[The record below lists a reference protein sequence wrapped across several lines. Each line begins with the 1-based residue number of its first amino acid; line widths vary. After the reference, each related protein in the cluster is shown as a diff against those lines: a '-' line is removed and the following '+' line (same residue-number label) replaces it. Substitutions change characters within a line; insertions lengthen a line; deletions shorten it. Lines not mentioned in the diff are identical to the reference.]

1 MKRRTGGYDGRGQWI
16 ITENNQRDI
25 TDDLFG
31 EVIAEK
37 FIPFDYE
44 VSIVGARFKNGEKRF
59 YPVTHNLQQNG
70 ILRYSVTDV
79 SFPATTKANKFRLNL
94 CSEKIMDKLE
104 YVGVMAM
111 ECFVVG
117 DKLLINELAPRVHNS
132 GHWTQLGCAI
142 SQFELHLRAFY

>member
-1 MKRRTGGYDGRGQWI
+1 MI
-16 ITENNQRDI
+16 I

-70 ILRYSVTDV
+70 ILRYSVTDI
-79 SFPATTKANKFRLNL
+79 SFPQQQSQQTQLNL
-94 CSEKIMDKLE
+94 CSEK
-104 YVGVMAM
+104 
-111 ECFVVG
+111 
-117 DKLLINELAPRVHNS
+117 S
-132 GHWTQLGCAI
+132 WTNLNMWV
-142 SQFELHLRAFY
+142 

>member
-1 MKRRTGGYDGRGQWI
+1 MVKRRTGGYDGRGQWI
-16 ITENNQRDI
+16 ITESNQRDI

-70 ILRYSVTDV
+70 ILRYSVTDI
-79 SFPATTKANKFRLNL
+79 SFPQQQ
-94 CSEKIMDKLE
+94 SQQ
-104 YVGVMAM
+104 
-111 ECFVVG
+111 
-117 DKLLINELAPRVHNS
+117 
-132 GHWTQLGCAI
+132 TQAESMLGKN
-142 SQFELHLRAFY
+142 HG